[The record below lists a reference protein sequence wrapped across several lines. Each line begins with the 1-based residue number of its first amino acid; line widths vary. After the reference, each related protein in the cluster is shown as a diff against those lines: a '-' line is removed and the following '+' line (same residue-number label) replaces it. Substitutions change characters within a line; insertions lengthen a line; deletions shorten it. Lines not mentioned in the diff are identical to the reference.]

1 MSLFFSDS
9 MPLKARV
16 YIVGAVG
23 LGLPVLAY
31 SLLHSLTQT
40 EYSWLYLAALAAVG
54 SLFPVKIP
62 SAGGDRSQSLTI
74 TTTDAFIFTAILLFG
89 PEVAATI
96 AAVEGILSN
105 FRVRVKRIYKRLF
118 NLAELTL
125 VSFVVG
131 KVFYTLQGTP
141 APLDPTQ
148 GGSSILL
155 VNLAFCALLHF
166 TLNSGA
172 VALAIALATTQPFRV
187 LWRENFLWTSLTSV
201 AGASAAALIFLTFD
215 RNYFYAV
222 AVAIPIILVIYYAYK
237 MNLDRINQ
245 AQQHV
250 NQLNELY
257 HSTIASLAMAIDA
270 KDQCTHGHVHRVQQ
284 LALGLA
290 RYCNMENEKEV
301 QGLRAASL
309 LHDIGK
315 LAIPE
320 YILNKPSP
328 LTAAEM
334 NKMKAHPT
342 VGAEIL
348 ETVPFPYPVVPFVR
362 HHHERWDGTGY
373 PAGLKGTD
381 IPLGARILSIVDC
394 YDALRTDRPYRQKL
408 PRDLSL
414 NYIKS
419 EAGKSYDPDLV
430 AILIDHID
438 ELESNIKD
446 PETQIPA
453 SVLNKL
459 GGFHQGAGGDERE
472 IRKTVFHDIASTQRE
487 IQAVY
492 EISQSLGKSLNVSET
507 LTLLSTKIK
516 NLVPYTSC
524 AVYLISSQSDKML
537 PHHTSGAYSEILDS
551 VEIRIGEG
559 VTGWVAAN
567 NQTVL
572 NVSAAPDFP
581 SVKLLRTEFTSCLA
595 VPLSIEDNVVG
606 VISLYSKEP
615 SGFQSDHLRLME
627 MIAHHAAVA
636 INNAIV
642 YEETQEDAYTDLL
655 TGLPNLRYFNVF
667 VEQELKRAG
676 RISYPVT
683 LLMMD
688 LDAFKE
694 VNDQHGHKVGDRM
707 LIEIAHILRNQM
719 RKSDMCIRYAG
730 DEFVA
735 VLPGVNKHQAE
746 QTIVRI
752 QTAVDSHQMPIRN
765 GETAQ
770 VGMSIGAACFPDD
783 STELEALIS
792 IADQAMYRNK
802 VSRSRKKRRPADILP
817 FEKR

>member
-1 MSLFFSDS
+1 MVFFTDAI
-9 MPLKARV
+9 PLKARV
-16 YIVGAVG
+16 YILAVTFAG
-23 LGLPVLAY
+23 SSVLLV
-31 SLLHSLTQT
+31 SLFKSLTAT
-40 EYSWLYLAALAAVG
+40 DPAWLILACATAVT
-54 SLFPVKIP
+54 SFFPVRLPYSTGK
-62 SAGGDRSQSLTI
+62 SQSLTL
-74 TTTDAFIFTAILLFG
+74 TVSDVFIFLSLLLYSPF
-89 PEVAATI
+89 VAVT
-96 AAVEGILSN
+96 LSALDG
-105 FRVRVKRIYKRLF
+105 FLTSMQVLARRRFYRIIF
-118 NLAELTL
+118 NLSQLSL
-125 VSFVVG
+125 VTFLVG
-131 KVFYTLQGTP
+131 TAFYRLEQAAP
-141 APLDPTQ
+141 PLDTQ
-148 GGSSILL
+148 VTPLSFFAHLGF
-155 VNLAFCALLHF
+155 AALLYF
-166 TLNSGA
+166 VLNSGA
-172 VALAIALATTQPFRV
+172 VAVAMSLVSESHIAAV
-187 LWRENFLWTSLTSV
+187 WKGNFFWTCLPNF

-222 AVAIPIILVIYYAYK
+222 AVAVPIILVIYYAYK

-250 NQLNELY
+250 TQLNELY

-290 RYCNMENEKEV
+290 RCCKMANENEV
-301 QGLRAASL
+301 QGLKAASL

-328 LTAAEM
+328 LTESEM
-334 NKMKAHPT
+334 SKMKAHPT

-362 HHHERWDGTGY
+362 HHHERWDGAGY
-373 PAGLKGTD
+373 PAGLKGLE

-408 PRDLSL
+408 PRELAL

-419 EAGKSYDPDLV
+419 EAGKAYDPDIV
-430 AILIDHID
+430 ALLIQNID

-453 SVLNKL
+453 SVLNQL
-459 GGFHQGAGGDERE
+459 GGFRPGLPIDEKE

-524 AVYLISSQSDKML
+524 AIYLISSQSDRML
-537 PHHTSGAYSEILDS
+537 PHHTCGSFSEILDS
-551 VEIRIGEG
+551 VEIRLGEG

-572 NVSAAPDFP
+572 NVSPAPDFP
-581 SVKLLRTEFTSCLA
+581 MVKLLRSEFLSCLA

-606 VISLYSKEP
+606 VISLYSKE
-615 SGFQSDHLRLME
+615 SNGFQSDHLRLME

-667 VEQELKRAG
+667 VEQELKRAA
-676 RISYPVT
+676 RIGYPVT

-735 VLPGVNKHQAE
+735 VLPGVNKHQAQ
-746 QTIVRI
+746 QTISRI
-752 QTAVDSHQMPIRN
+752 QSAIDNHRMPIRN
-765 GETAQ
+765 GEAAH
-770 VGMSIGAACFPDD
+770 VGMSVGAACFPDD

-802 VSRSRKKRRPADILP
+802 VSRSRKKRRPAEVLP